1 MNVVC
6 LEAQGKIQRYGT
18 CLGLASRDKDVREI
32 MLNSSNQMQWIMG
45 LGLIR
50 NSDSE
55 CDPKVILLGHVIK
68 LHLLSVGKLPSLSHR
83 FCI

>member
-18 CLGLASRDKDVREI
+18 WLGLASRDKDVREI
-32 MLNSSNQMQWIMG
+32 MLKSSNQVQWVMG
-45 LGLIR
+45 LELIR
-50 NSDSE
+50 NSNSE

-68 LHLLSVGKLPSLSHR
+68 LHLLSVRKLPSLSCR
-83 FCI
+83 F